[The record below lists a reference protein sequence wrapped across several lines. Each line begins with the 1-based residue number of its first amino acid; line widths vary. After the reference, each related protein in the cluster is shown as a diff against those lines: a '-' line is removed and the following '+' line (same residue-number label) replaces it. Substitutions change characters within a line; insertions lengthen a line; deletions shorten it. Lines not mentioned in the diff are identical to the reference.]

1 MELKSN
7 WSIMSE
13 ELGNFTRALCM
24 AFIGLMLIP
33 VAIIYFSEI
42 YNLLGIPISLIIL
55 IFSWICLIYLWIFLF
70 RIHKKKLSK
79 EYRIMIDESED
90 EVKKILKK

>member
-70 RIHKKKLSK
+70 RIHGKKLSK

-90 EVKKILKK
+90 EVKNILRK